1 LRKPEFAGKIFLK
14 FFFNT
19 TQFCRQMETL
29 FAADSFEGNPHSGKL
44 PQHSAMQAAQDN
56 LPMPY
61 FFQQFNYLKGFWH
74 CQAGIVVAVALITS
88 GCSTTTTQSF
98 QRTKNSNVEASYVAT
113 DANFGKYSQL
123 RGEDMGIFFP
133 ESSPIPEEDLQRI
146 RQIFRDAFLGE
157 LEGYEIVENTGPQVM
172 TVQASLI
179 DLREADLGDVP
190 DMRPGLGAVARPGVL
205 VFTMEMRD
213 TDRVLARAADST
225 SNPKIG
231 TGGGRSTD
239 WNDVQTAAQFW
250 ASLFR
255 QFLDQNLDRGR

>member
-1 LRKPEFAGKIFLK
+1 
-14 FFFNT
+14 
-19 TQFCRQMETL
+19 
-29 FAADSFEGNPHSGKL
+29 
-44 PQHSAMQAAQDN
+44 
-56 LPMPY
+56 
-61 FFQQFNYLKGFWH
+61 
-74 CQAGIVVAVALITS
+74 
-88 GCSTTTTQSF
+88 
-98 QRTKNSNVEASYVAT
+98 
-113 DANFGKYSQL
+113 
-123 RGEDMGIFFP
+123 
-133 ESSPIPEEDLQRI
+133 LQRI

-213 TDRVLARAADST
+213 STTDRVLARAADST